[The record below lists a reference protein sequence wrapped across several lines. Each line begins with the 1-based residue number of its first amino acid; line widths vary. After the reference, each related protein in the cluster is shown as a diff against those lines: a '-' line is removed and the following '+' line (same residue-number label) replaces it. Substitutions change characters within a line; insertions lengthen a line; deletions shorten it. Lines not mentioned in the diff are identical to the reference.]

1 MKKFRFGT
9 WLVLSAGS
17 LLLLSQAL
25 PAENVAANQKNQIKV
40 QLLNHSDE
48 TAIGTLELNGEY
60 QLKLGKKDKYGRATD
75 AHVQMQ
81 EQHKAKKKKET
92 KVTYNPIGWH
102 NYKFYYGNGDD
113 RAWLMNRAHLIG
125 FTFSGL
131 NNEGK
136 NLVPMTAWLNSGSF
150 QGLDDNN
157 PDSMLYYEHR
167 LERWLEENPDYWLD
181 YKVTP
186 IYTDNE
192 LLPRKIELQYVGL
205 DAEGNI
211 VSIQLGG
218 KETIDEDGMSHV
230 ILDNVSPNAEIDYQ
244 TGTAV
249 NTMIE

>member
-1 MKKFRFGT
+1 
-9 WLVLSAGS
+9 
-17 LLLLSQAL
+17 
-25 PAENVAANQKNQIKV
+25 
-40 QLLNHSDE
+40 
-48 TAIGTLELNGEY
+48 
-60 QLKLGKKDKYGRATD
+60 
-75 AHVQMQ
+75 
-81 EQHKAKKKKET
+81 
-92 KVTYNPIGWH
+92 
-102 NYKFYYGNGDD
+102 
-113 RAWLMNRAHLIG
+113 MNRAHLIG

-157 PDSMLYYEHR
+157 PDSMIYYEHR

-205 DAEGNI
+205 DAEGNV

-218 KETIDEDGMSHV
+218 KETIDESLRRDALHRAKNH
-230 ILDNVSPNAEIDYQ
+230 LRYKRHKALQ
-244 TGTAV
+244 
-249 NTMIE
+249 IEEHRLNQSS